1 MAAPPM
7 RPGPEPGRPI
17 PVPLMPAPSF
27 AARGVATEG
36 LALVT
41 ALDGAEFGETRLAGP
56 LFVGWMFIAAR
67 GGPPETIKP
76 DVLSARWAKLTFAAS
91 KKSTN
96 AAHGVR
102 QGFQCKK
109 SKKTNMS
116 VRIFRFDYRPT
127 ARAPRHVEAR
137 SCSASRPGLRSVTL
151 PKNIICSAGTTTSN
165 MIGPMSMPP
174 TTTVASGRCT

>member
-1 MAAPPM
+1 M

-91 KKSTN
+91 KKS
-96 AAHGVR
+96 
-102 QGFQCKK
+102 
-109 SKKTNMS
+109 KKTNMS
-116 VRIFRFDYRPT
+116 VRIFRLTIGLRPDLLVMSRPDPVPRHAPGYDQLRSLKT
-127 ARAPRHVEAR
+127 SSAARAQPRA
-137 SCSASRPGLRSVTL
+137 T
-151 PKNIICSAGTTTSN
+151 
-165 MIGPMSMPP
+165 
-174 TTTVASGRCT
+174 

>member
-1 MAAPPM
+1 M

-96 AAHGVR
+96 TAHGVR

-116 VRIFRFDYRPT
+116 VRIFRLTIGLRPDLLVMSRPDPVPRHAPGYDQLRSLKT
-127 ARAPRHVEAR
+127 SSAARAQPRA
-137 SCSASRPGLRSVTL
+137 T
-151 PKNIICSAGTTTSN
+151 
-165 MIGPMSMPP
+165 
-174 TTTVASGRCT
+174 